1 MRFLAFALTVQHS
14 TLLLSQTISIILYG
28 RAFRLFPVFQN
39 NNYHNKNNANRLGPL
54 DTLKDNREASSKV
67 HILWTNIEHMREL
80 DKPVTILMI

>member
-1 MRFLAFALTVQHS
+1 MQ
-14 TLLLSQTISIILYG
+14 ISWAMAWEL
-28 RAFRLFPVFQN
+28 
-39 NNYHNKNNANRLGPL
+39 NRLGPL